1 MFLKSLTI
9 SNDEK
14 VIRKIEFRKGI
25 NLIIDESK
33 EQITGNNVGKTTVL
47 KLIDFCLGA
56 SPKNIYVDPES
67 KRKEYQLVKDFLI
80 EKKALV
86 TLILT
91 NSLDDEN
98 AKKIIIERNFLSRN
112 KIIRKINGN
121 HHIEK
126 EFEAGLLK
134 LIFTDH
140 YAEKPTFRQIIS
152 HNIRYKDE
160 SINNT
165 LKTLDRYTSDAE
177 YETLYLFLFG
187 CDFNKGN
194 TKQEVLSKLKQ
205 EYNYKTRLEK
215 QQTKTAYE
223 TTLSL
228 INNKIEELNKQ
239 KANFNLN
246 ENFEADLD
254 KLNNLKYQ
262 INKTSS
268 EMSKLNIRRNLI
280 IEAEQELNS
289 TKSDIDIKQLQLI
302 YQQATSHIIGIQKTF
317 DDLVNYHN
325 QMIIEKVKFIK
336 NELPN
341 LNNTIQR
348 KNIFLKKLLLDESS
362 LSALITKSDSF
373 EELEKLIIELN
384 ENYRKKGEYENI
396 ISQLEEVENNIK
408 DYNIKLNEIDV
419 VLFSDDFEFIVK
431 KQLDKFNKHF
441 ASISNSLY
449 GEEYAIKYDITTNKK
464 NQRLY
469 KFSAF
474 NTNLSSGMKQG
485 EISCFD
491 IAYTQFADDENI
503 SCLHFLLND
512 KKELMHDNQLVKIAE
527 LVDRNDIQ
535 FVASILK
542 DKLPEELN
550 NEDFFILKLSQ
561 KDKLFRIE
569 NYDTS

>member
-1 MFLKSLTI
+1 MFLEYLII
-9 SNDEK
+9 SNDKK
-14 VIRKIEFRKGI
+14 VIRKIKFRKGI

-47 KLIDFCLGA
+47 KLIDVCLGA
-56 SPKNIYVDPES
+56 SPKIIYLDPES
-67 KRKEYQLVKDFLI
+67 KRQEYQLVKDFLI
-80 EKKALV
+80 ENEVLI

-91 NSLDDEN
+91 TSLDDEN

-112 KIIRKINGN
+112 KIIRKIKGN
-121 HHIEK
+121 SYTEK
-126 EFEAGLLK
+126 EFEPELLN
-134 LIFTDH
+134 LLFPDH

-165 LKTLDRYTSDAE
+165 LKTLNSYTSDAE

-187 CDFNKGN
+187 CDFNKGII
-194 TKQEVLSKLKQ
+194 KQDILFKFKQ
-205 EYNYKTRLEK
+205 EYNYKSRLEK

-246 ENFEADLD
+246 ENFEADFN

-268 EMSKLNIRRNLI
+268 EISKLNIRRNLI

-289 TKSDIDIKQLQLI
+289 TKSDIDLKQLQLI
-302 YQQATSHIIGIQKTF
+302 YQHATSQITNIQKTF
-317 DDLVNYHN
+317 DDLVYYHN
-325 QMIIEKVKFIK
+325 QMIFEKVKFIK
-336 NELPN
+336 KELPS
-341 LNNTIQR
+341 LDTRLKR
-348 KNIFLKKLLLDESS
+348 KNDFLKKLLSDERS
-362 LSALITKSDSF
+362 LSASITKSDSF
-373 EELEKLIIELN
+373 EELEKLIIELT
-384 ENYRKKGEYENI
+384 ENYNKKGEYEI
-396 ISQLEEVENNIK
+396 IIKQLVEVENNIK
-408 DYNIKLNEIDV
+408 DYTTKLNEIDDE
-419 VLFSDDFEFIVK
+419 LFSDDFELIVK
-431 KQLDKFNKHF
+431 NQLYKFNIHF
-441 ASISNSLY
+441 ASISNNLY
-449 GEEYAIKYDITTNKK
+449 GEEYAIKYDIFTNRK

-469 KFSAF
+469 KFSAY
-474 NTNLSSGMKQG
+474 NTNLSSGKKQG

-491 IAYTQFADDENI
+491 IAYTLFADDENI
-503 SCLHFLLND
+503 PCLHFLLND
-512 KKELMHDNQLVKIAE
+512 KKELMHGNQLVKIAE
-527 LVDRNDIQ
+527 LVNRNNIQ

-550 NEDFFILKLSQ
+550 CEDFFILKLSQ
-561 KDKLFRIE
+561 NDKLFRIE
-569 NYDTS
+569 NY